1 MCVCNLRLL
10 NKHCWGY
17 GLLRAVWGEYWL
29 RLSELLQVYTECRVS
44 YGGVALTTIWVNAK
58 KLFFEDIWLNC
69 IVSIKSAENAYIF
82 SSDFNTPVQCYSGSY
97 IFLRWV
103 EGQPRHAC
111 WKSLQE
117 TVIPHPPYACQ
128 LAATLHFTS
137 WYNFANWQKF
147 LVSPAGKI
155 IPAGLTFTSWQL
167 SEII

>member
-1 MCVCNLRLL
+1 MA
-10 NKHCWGY
+10 CWGQCE
-17 GLLRAVWGEYWL
+17 GNIGL

-58 KLFFEDIWLNC
+58 KLFFEDIWLKHQPFLYPNDQFQVGELWWISYSQIIFHFASGWRPMDNANPDSDGYSVG
-69 IVSIKSAENAYIF
+69 IVIITIYILWGKMF
-82 SSDFNTPVQCYSGSY
+82 CND
-97 IFLRWV
+97 
-103 EGQPRHAC
+103 
-111 WKSLQE
+111 
-117 TVIPHPPYACQ
+117 PHPPYACQ

-137 WYNFANWQKF
+137 WYNFASWQKF

>member
-1 MCVCNLRLL
+1 MA
-10 NKHCWGY
+10 CWGQCE
-17 GLLRAVWGEYWL
+17 GNIGL

-58 KLFFEDIWLNC
+58 KLFFEDIWLKHQPFLYPNDQFQVGELWW
-69 IVSIKSAENAYIF
+69 ISYSQIIF
-82 SSDFNTPVQCYSGSY
+82 HFASGQW
-97 IFLRWV
+97 ITLT
-103 EGQPRHAC
+103 HAC

-137 WYNFANWQKF
+137 WYNFASWQKF

>member
-1 MCVCNLRLL
+1 MQNSRYALKSGWPADRIWFSSWPAENIIYQLAVLENYSWQNVHTSGWLAADFSPAGRFEE
-10 NKHCWGY
+10 KYAAGSFRYSGPHTRMAVMI
-17 GLLRAVWGEYWL
+17 LLR
-29 RLSELLQVYTECRVS
+29 R
-44 YGGVALTTIWVNAK
+44 
-58 KLFFEDIWLNC
+58 
-69 IVSIKSAENAYIF
+69 
-82 SSDFNTPVQCYSGSY
+82 
-97 IFLRWV
+97 V

-137 WYNFANWQKF
+137 WYNFASWQKF